1 MIKLEAHR
9 GPVQDN
15 YKYINYN
22 QMMNTTK
29 KILTAMEVGEKVNVC
44 NLKTRE
50 LYFSI
55 AKNDTDVS

>member
-1 MIKLEAHR
+1 
-9 GPVQDN
+9 
-15 YKYINYN
+15 
-22 QMMNTTK
+22 MMNTTK
-29 KILTAMEVGEKVNVC
+29 KILTAMEVGKKVNVC